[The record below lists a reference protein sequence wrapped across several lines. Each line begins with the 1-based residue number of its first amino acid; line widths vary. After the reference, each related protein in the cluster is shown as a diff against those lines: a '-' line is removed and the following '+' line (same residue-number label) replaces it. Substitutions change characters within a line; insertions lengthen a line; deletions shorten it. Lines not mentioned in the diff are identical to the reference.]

1 MNDIT
6 IIVPVHEYNDEV
18 KTYLDKALASVSECR
33 KHYKDG
39 KLPLFFILAPGI
51 DPTQVAMDPDGEYA
65 GYIVK
70 EEGPTDFCSMINAAV
85 DKVETE
91 HFSIL
96 EFDDEYTPKWFKFA
110 NQFSYGNEDV
120 SIYIPLNIARTTD
133 DTDYQYLNEIALSK
147 DFCEDFGFIDR
158 SGLDSWCF
166 FNLTG
171 AIFNT
176 KDFIEMNKYKASIQ
190 VAFNYEL
197 MLRYA
202 NLNLR
207 MMVVPKEGYLHTVG
221 RKESLAEKYTNDMT
235 QEEIEEWYA
244 LAKREFQ
251 YMKDRNKGINN
262 KEKETLK

>member
-6 IIVPVHEYNDEV
+6 IIVPIHEYNEEV
-18 KTYLDKALASVSECR
+18 QNYLDKALASVSECR
-33 KHYKDG
+33 KHYTDG
-39 KLPLFFILAPGI
+39 KLPLMFVLAPGI
-51 DPTQVAMDPDGEYA
+51 DATQVAKDPDGDYA
-65 GYIVK
+65 GYVVK
-70 EEGPTDFCSMINAAV
+70 EEGDTDFCSMVNFAV
-85 DKVETE
+85 DHIDTD

-110 NQFSYGNEDV
+110 SQFSRGAEDV

-133 DTDYQYLNEIALSK
+133 DTDYQYINEIALSK
-147 DFCEDFGFIDR
+147 DFCEEFGFIDKA
-158 SGLDSWCF
+158 GLEGWEF

-171 AIFNT
+171 AIFNRQ
-176 KDFIEMNKYKASIQ
+176 DFVDMGKFKASIK
-190 VAFNYEL
+190 VAFTYEL

-207 MMVVPKEGYLHTVG
+207 MMVVPKEGYMHTVG
-221 RKESLAEKYTNDMT
+221 RSGSLIEEYTNNMEPD
-235 QEEIEEWYA
+235 EIEEWYA

-251 YMKDRNKGINN
+251 YLKDRNKGINN